1 MKFENKIKDL
11 HFYTFASGSYSD
23 YGVNALAVCD
33 HAITQEEWYENLKEY
48 RVLCEV
54 KRKEIKEKYDVYYDY
69 FPYGSDSRKEFDAW
83 LEDNDSDKTF
93 AKKHGMI
100 FVEYQEC
107 HKDD

>member
-1 MKFENKIKDL
+1 MKFEKKIKDL

-23 YGVNALAVCD
+23 YGVHGLAVCD
-33 HAITQEEWYENLKEY
+33 HAITQEEWYEHLKEY
-48 RVLCEV
+48 RTAFDIKHEELVTSCEGGFY
-54 KRKEIKEKYDVYYDY
+54 I
-69 FPYGSDSRKEFDAW
+69 PYGNPAYQEFETWKKE
-83 LEDNDSDKTF
+83 NDPDKTF